1 MKTIEPKALIKLD
14 EEIRRVYKT
23 TKSLLIKNKRDE
35 AMQIIRYYIWHFKNR
50 KESIV
55 VTGDIRL
62 AWRAL
67 REMESFI
74 ARPWL
79 PLKFY
84 TTPWRKKRT
93 KKSKGGSNE

>member
-14 EEIRRVYKT
+14 EEMSKVYET

-35 AMQIIRYYIWHFKNR
+35 AMQIVRYYIWHFANR
-50 KESIV
+50 KDSIV
-55 VTGDIRL
+55 VTDDIRL

-67 REMESFI
+67 KEMEFFI
-74 ARPWL
+74 ACPWL
-79 PLKFY
+79 PLKLY
-84 TTPWRKKRT
+84 KKPWRKKYT